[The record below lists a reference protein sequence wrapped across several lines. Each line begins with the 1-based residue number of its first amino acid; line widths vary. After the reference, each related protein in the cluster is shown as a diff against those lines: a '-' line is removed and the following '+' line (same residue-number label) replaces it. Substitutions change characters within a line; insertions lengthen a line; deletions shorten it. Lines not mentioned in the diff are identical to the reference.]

1 MFLDRIGYLRLARAS
16 RWARA
21 KRLGGGLIE
30 TVAILICMQGSCIRI
45 GEVQR
50 CVFRSFTRDRFNTAK
65 VMIIWC
71 TWQSK
76 PKNHSDLKFF
86 SNQP

>member
-21 KRLGGGLIE
+21 KLSGVLIE
-30 TVAILICMQGSCIRI
+30 TVAVRIRLQGPCIRT

-65 VMIIWC
+65 VMIIWF

-76 PKNHSDLKFF
+76 PKNHPDLKFF